1 MNLKQI
7 RENKVFRFLSNKY
20 VIVLVL
26 FIVWMGFFDENSF
39 LNQRELDE
47 EIDKLENA
55 NEYYKKQI
63 DADQNIIDNLNDPDS
78 LEKYAREE
86 YKMKRE
92 SQRLG
97 KPVIKL
103 VKDGGYENI
112 HKEKTKAG
120 AHDSQVKITS
130 LSNDPKFEKQFKILE
145 VIKA

>member
-63 DADQNIIDNLNDPDS
+63 DADQKIIDNLNDPDS
-78 LEKYAREE
+78 LERYAREE
-86 YKMKRE
+86 YKMKRDNE
-92 SQRLG
+92 D
-97 KPVIKL
+97 IFIIEY
-103 VKDGGYENI
+103 DTIE
-112 HKEKTKAG
+112 E
-120 AHDSQVKITS
+120 D
-130 LSNDPKFEKQFKILE
+130 
-145 VIKA
+145 

>member
-7 RENKVFRFLSNKY
+7 KENKVFRVLSNKY

-39 LNQRELDE
+39 INQRELDN

-55 NEYYKKQI
+55 NEYYKNQI
-63 DADQNIIDNLNDPDS
+63 DEDQNIIDNLNDPDS

-92 SQRLG
+92 NED
-97 KPVIKL
+97 IFIIEY
-103 VKDGGYENI
+103 DTIE
-112 HKEKTKAG
+112 E
-120 AHDSQVKITS
+120 D
-130 LSNDPKFEKQFKILE
+130 
-145 VIKA
+145 

>member
-7 RENKVFRFLSNKY
+7 KENKIFRVLSNKY

-39 LNQRELDE
+39 INQRELDN
-47 EIDKLENA
+47 EINKLENA

-63 DADQNIIDNLNDPDS
+63 DVDQNIIDNLNDPDS

-92 SQRLG
+92 NED
-97 KPVIKL
+97 IFIIEY
-103 VKDGGYENI
+103 DTIE
-112 HKEKTKAG
+112 E
-120 AHDSQVKITS
+120 D
-130 LSNDPKFEKQFKILE
+130 
-145 VIKA
+145 

>member
-7 RENKVFRFLSNKY
+7 RENKVFRVLSNKY

-26 FIVWMGFFDENSF
+26 FIIWMGFFDENSF

-63 DADQNIIDNLNDPDS
+63 DSDQNIIDNLNDPDS
-78 LEKYAREE
+78 LERYAREE

-92 SQRLG
+92 NED
-97 KPVIKL
+97 IFIIEY
-103 VKDGGYENI
+103 DTIE
-112 HKEKTKAG
+112 E
-120 AHDSQVKITS
+120 D
-130 LSNDPKFEKQFKILE
+130 
-145 VIKA
+145 

>member
-7 RENKVFRFLSNKY
+7 KENKIFRVLSNKY

-39 LNQRELDE
+39 INQRELDN

-63 DADQNIIDNLNDPDS
+63 DVDQNIIDNLNDPDS

-92 SQRLG
+92 NED
-97 KPVIKL
+97 IFIIEY
-103 VKDGGYENI
+103 DTIE
-112 HKEKTKAG
+112 E
-120 AHDSQVKITS
+120 D
-130 LSNDPKFEKQFKILE
+130 
-145 VIKA
+145 